1 MEIHVFSFAMDLKR
15 KQTQLQFQGF
25 LNTPPLWDA
34 DAVLGLKQFQ
44 LQNQNN
50 FVFNDTLPENLRLG
64 KRVER
69 FVSAELNQSDG
80 IDICCENIQIQKDK
94 ITLGEIDCI
103 LKQHKRPIHL
113 EIVYKFY
120 LYDPKQDHDEIEH
133 WIGPNRRDSLIKKLN
148 KLKEKQLPLLYN
160 MFTAPVL
167 ERLNIDLKT
176 IEQQVYF
183 KAQLFLPFE
192 SEAIPFNKINRDCV
206 KGFYIRCSE
215 LKRFSECKFY
225 IPSKHDWLME
235 TVAWVDWLNYDTFY
249 ETMEALINEKIASMC
264 WIKWPNGEIK
274 KCFVVWW
281 D

>member
-1 MEIHVFSFAMDLKR
+1 MDLKW

-44 LQNQNN
+44 IQNQNT
-50 FVFNDTLPENLRLG
+50 FVFNDTLPGNLRLG

-69 FVSAELNQSDG
+69 FVSAELNRND
-80 IDICCENIQIQKDK
+80 DIEVCGENIQIQKDK
-94 ITLGEIDCI
+94 ITLGEIDSI
-103 LKQHKRPIHL
+103 LKQHNRPIHL

-120 LYDPKQDHDEIEH
+120 LYAPHEAHDEIEH
-133 WIGPNRRDSLIKKLN
+133 WIGPNRRDSLIKKLR
-148 KLKEKQLPLLYN
+148 KLKDKQLPLLYN
-160 MFTAPVL
+160 NYTLPVL
-167 ERLNIDLKT
+167 ERLNIDVKT
-176 IEQQVYF
+176 VEQQVYF

-192 SEAIPFNKINRDCV
+192 SEAIPFNKINQDCV
-206 KGFYIRCSE
+206 KGFYIRFNAIE
-215 LKRFSECKFY
+215 NFSECKFY
-225 IPSKHDWLME
+225 FPSKHNWLIE
-235 TVAWVDWLNYDTFY
+235 PVSWVNWLHYDTFY
-249 ETMEALINEKIASMC
+249 EKMQALINEKIASMC

>member
-1 MEIHVFSFAMDLKR
+1 MDLKR
-15 KQTQLQFQGF
+15 KQTQLQLQGF
-25 LNTPPLWDA
+25 LNTPLLWKA

-44 LQNQNN
+44 IQNQNQN
-50 FVFNDTLPENLRLG
+50 TFIFNGTLPENLRLG

-69 FVSAELNQSDG
+69 FVSAELSRND
-80 IDICCENIQIQKDK
+80 DIEVCCENIQIQKDK

-103 LKQHKRPIHL
+103 LKQYNRPIHL

-120 LYDPKQDHDEIEH
+120 LYDAREGHDEIER
-133 WIGPNRRDSLIKKLN
+133 WIGPNRRDSLIKKLS

-160 MFTAPVL
+160 NYTLPVL
-167 ERLNIDLKT
+167 ERLNIDVKT
-176 IEQQVYF
+176 VEQQVYF

-192 SEAIPFNKINRDCV
+192 SKDIPFKKINRDCV
-206 KGFYIRCSE
+206 KGFYIRFYE
-215 LKRFSECKFY
+215 IETFSACKFY
-225 IPSKHDWLME
+225 IPSKHNWLIE
-235 TVAWVDWLNYDTFY
+235 PVAGVNWLNYNSFY
-249 ETMEALINEKIASMC
+249 EKKEALITEKIASMC